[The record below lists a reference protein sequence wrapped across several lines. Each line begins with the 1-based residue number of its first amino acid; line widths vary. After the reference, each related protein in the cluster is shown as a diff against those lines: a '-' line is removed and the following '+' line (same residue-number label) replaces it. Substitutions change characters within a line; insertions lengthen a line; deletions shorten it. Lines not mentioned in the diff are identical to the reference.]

1 MESKNTLSVLA
12 VTHGVVWNVQH
23 FKIPQKRK
31 SPRSHKTTGVFSGA
45 GGRGRTDT
53 VSLPRDFESRTSAN
67 SITPACCLQLYYY
80 SGCDKE
86 KQDICR

>member
-12 VTHGVVWNVQH
+12 VTHRVVWNVQH
-23 FKIPQKRK
+23 FKIPQNRK

-67 SITPACCLQLYYY
+67 SITPA
-80 SGCDKE
+80 
-86 KQDICR
+86 